1 MKHLALFLLK
11 VYNRAVSPYVPGMC
25 KYHPSCSQYSRQA
38 LERYGVGKGVMLTAR
53 RLARCHPGR
62 QGGYDPVP

>member
-1 MKHLALFLLK
+1 MKQVALFLLK
-11 VYNRAVSPYVPGMC
+11 VYSRVVSPYVPGMC
-25 KYHPSCSQYSRQA
+25 KYHPSCSRYSQQA
-38 LERYGVGKGVMLTAR
+38 IEQYGVGKGVMLTVM

>member
-11 VYNRAVSPYVPGMC
+11 AYSRAVSPYVPGVC
-25 KYHPSCSQYSRQA
+25 KYHPSCYQYSQQA
-38 LERYGVGKGVMLTAR
+38 MERYGVGKGVMLTVK